1 MIKLNYRRPRGFLCS
16 RSSFGFI
23 AYVTMD
29 RRVLSLTWMEP
40 PEMCRQPYAVD
51 RRINLSN
58 LYSHLN
64 YVKAWIAVFIP
75 ILHAFNIECEQSELL
90 FVCQLLNRTVHW
102 ALAHAVAAS
111 SNAEIPCHLFIWNAS
126 VI

>member
-1 MIKLNYRRPRGFLCS
+1 
-16 RSSFGFI
+16 
-23 AYVTMD
+23 VTMD

-75 ILHAFNIECEQSELL
+75 ILHAFK
-90 FVCQLLNRTVHW
+90 
-102 ALAHAVAAS
+102 
-111 SNAEIPCHLFIWNAS
+111 
-126 VI
+126 

>member
-1 MIKLNYRRPRGFLCS
+1 MAAEESIYFYFVWVVILHKFRSFLCS

-75 ILHAFNIECEQSELL
+75 ILHAFEQNSTLGSCTRSCCI
-90 FVCQLLNRTVHW
+90 F
-102 ALAHAVAAS
+102 
-111 SNAEIPCHLFIWNAS
+111 
-126 VI
+126 

>member
-1 MIKLNYRRPRGFLCS
+1 MYVFFTE
-16 RSSFGFI
+16 FGGIDKFEMK
-23 AYVTMD
+23 YSYFNNVTMD

-75 ILHAFNIECEQSELL
+75 ILH
-90 FVCQLLNRTVHW
+90 
-102 ALAHAVAAS
+102 
-111 SNAEIPCHLFIWNAS
+111 
-126 VI
+126 